1 MKNTLFCFVFTVSV
15 FLFPTIVFGD
25 EIGSNQNFFI
35 DNNYSLNNDNQTS
48 GKLLLSTSRLHF
60 YIENNYWE
68 SRSVEEKKEIEILF
82 QELNDEFNR
91 KIYPGVTSAFGVEMY
106 YGINKDPKITLL
118 FHKAKTGVNGYIR
131 NIDAY
136 EKVVAPTSN
145 ERKII
150 YLNTDLIDG
159 GWLKETLAHE
169 LVHLITLNK
178 KDLRYGV
185 KEDVWLNEAR
195 AEYAVTLLGYNE
207 GSETYID
214 SRIKSFLERPYTS
227 LTDWNGSNY
236 NYGVVNSFVHYLVD
250 HYGIRILSNSLDSK
264 KVGVESIEEVL
275 ENSGYKETFADVF
288 TNWAIASYINDCS
301 AGSKYCFKN
310 EKLSKVFLVP
320 FSNFLPFSGDNTLY
334 TGQTLSNYSAHWQRY
349 TGGKDTLTI
358 KFSNPSSKI
367 VNVPYIIKKTSGE
380 NVVKFIP
387 LNSNQ
392 EGEIII
398 SGVGSTVGYVT
409 VIPVLANSDMGQESS
424 FYSLT
429 AQTFIRENNNG
440 NVDIELPFEIDKPLN
455 QMNKEELLMVI
466 IRLIIHLLMQGKLV
480 I

>member
-1 MKNTLFCFVFTVSV
+1 V
-15 FLFPTIVFGD
+15 
-25 EIGSNQNFFI
+25 
-35 DNNYSLNNDNQTS
+35 
-48 GKLLLSTSRLHF
+48 
-60 YIENNYWE
+60 
-68 SRSVEEKKEIEILF
+68 
-82 QELNDEFNR
+82 
-91 KIYPGVTSAFGVEMY
+91 
-106 YGINKDPKITLL
+106 
-118 FHKAKTGVNGYIR
+118 
-131 NIDAY
+131 
-136 EKVVAPTSN
+136 
-145 ERKII
+145 
-150 YLNTDLIDG
+150 
-159 GWLKETLAHE
+159 
-169 LVHLITLNK
+169 
-178 KDLRYGV
+178 
-185 KEDVWLNEAR
+185 
-195 AEYAVTLLGYNE
+195 VTLLGYNE

-440 NVDIELPFEIDKPLN
+440 DVDIELPFEIDKPLN
-455 QMNKEELLMVI
+455 QMNREELLMVI
-466 IRLIIHLLMQGKLV
+466 IRLIIYLLMQGKLV

>member
-1 MKNTLFCFVFTVSV
+1 MKTVKTLIISAIIFFA
-15 FLFPTIVFGD
+15 FPVIAFGY
-25 EIGSNQNFFI
+25 EIGNTNTFFV
-35 DNNYSLNNDNQTS
+35 DSNYSLDRNDRVE
-48 GKLLLSTSRLHF
+48 GELILSSQKAVL
-60 YIENNYWE
+60 YVENNFWQ
-68 SRSVEEKKEIEILF
+68 SKSDEEKEEIAKELKEVL
-82 QELNDEFNR
+82 DEFDR
-91 KIYPGVTSAFGVEMY
+91 KIYPDVTYTFGIESY
-106 YGINKDPKITLL
+106 LGADGNSKITLL
-118 FHKAKTGVNGYIR
+118 FHKAKAGVNGYIR

-136 EKVVAPTSN
+136 EKAAAPESN

-159 GWLKETLAHE
+159 EWLKETLAHE

-227 LTDWNGSNY
+227 LTNWSGSNY
-236 NYGVVNSFVHYLVD
+236 DYGVVNSFVHYLVD

-440 NVDIELPFEIDKPLN
+440 DVDIELPFEIDKPLN

>member
-1 MKNTLFCFVFTVSV
+1 MKTVKTLIISAIIFFA
-15 FLFPTIVFGD
+15 FPVIAFGY
-25 EIGSNQNFFI
+25 EIGNTNTFFV
-35 DNNYSLNNDNQTS
+35 DSNYSLDRNDRAE
-48 GKLLLSTSRLHF
+48 GELILSSQKAVL
-60 YIENNYWE
+60 YVENNFWQ
-68 SRSVEEKKEIEILF
+68 SKSDEEKEEIAKELKEVL
-82 QELNDEFNR
+82 DEFDR
-91 KIYPGVTSAFGVEMY
+91 KIYPDVTYAFGMESY
-106 YGINKDPKITLL
+106 LGADGNSKITLL
-118 FHKAKTGVNGYIR
+118 FHKAKAGVNGYIR

-136 EKVVAPTSN
+136 EKAAAPESN
-145 ERKII
+145 ERKLI

-195 AEYAVTLLGYNE
+195 AEYAVTLLGYNK

-214 SRIKSFLERPYTS
+214 SRINSFLERPYTS

-264 KVGVESIEEVL
+264 KVGVESIEEVFK
-275 ENSGYKETFADVF
+275 NSGYKETFADVF

-440 NVDIELPFEIDKPLN
+440 DVDIELPFEIDKPLN

>member
-1 MKNTLFCFVFTVSV
+1 MKTVKTLIISAIIFFA
-15 FLFPTIVFGD
+15 FPVIAFGY
-25 EIGSNQNFFI
+25 EIGNTNTFFV
-35 DNNYSLNNDNQTS
+35 DSNYSLDRNDRAE
-48 GKLLLSTSRLHF
+48 GELILSSQKAVL
-60 YIENNYWE
+60 YVE
-68 SRSVEEKKEIEILF
+68 SNFWQSKSDEEKEEIAKELKEVL
-82 QELNDEFNR
+82 DEFDR
-91 KIYPGVTSAFGVEMY
+91 KIYPDVTYAFGMESY
-106 YGINKDPKITLL
+106 LGADGNSKITLL
-118 FHKAKTGVNGYIR
+118 FHKAKAGVNGYIR

-136 EKVVAPTSN
+136 EKAAAPESN

-195 AEYAVTLLGYNE
+195 AEYAVTLLGYNK

-214 SRIKSFLERPYTS
+214 SRINSFLERPYTS

-334 TGQTLSNYSAHWQRY
+334 TGQTLSNYSAHWQRN

-387 LNSNQ
+387 LNGNQ

-440 NVDIELPFEIDKPLN
+440 DVDIELPFEIDKPLN